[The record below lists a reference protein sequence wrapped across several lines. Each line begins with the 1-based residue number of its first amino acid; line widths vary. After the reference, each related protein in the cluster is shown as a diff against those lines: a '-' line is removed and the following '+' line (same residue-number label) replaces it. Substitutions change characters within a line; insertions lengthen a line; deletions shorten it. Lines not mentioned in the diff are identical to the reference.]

1 MWNSTHSWGKE
12 AVFPLPRILKTDM
25 KSYTRRRLLSLVALC
40 AFAACGGDTT
50 GPSNQPPAHL
60 DAVADLSRTATV
72 GTPVTGGI
80 VVKVTDAGGRPVQ
93 GATVALAVTLGNGST
108 SPRLATSDAKGQATA
123 TWTLGTIVGPNEVTA
138 TVSGVGTT
146 VKFSATGTAGPITN
160 ISLSPQAARL
170 LPAADTTRITALSL
184 DAFGNVATPKPTL
197 TPRDPSLISIDAAGL
212 VRALRRGAATYV
224 VAAAG
229 SKVDSILVTVLAA
242 GQSICTG
249 AANPLELGV
258 GQVLT
263 GVSGSGVC
271 VHSTTAGAEY
281 AIVPFYDSGVP
292 SATTQVEVRA
302 QGVVPLPLPVAT
314 MIGSPML
321 RPIAPGL
328 QRDESFESSL
338 RDRERAEIPTRLQ
351 SARSWMQ
358 SRRNVSPRAAQV
370 AAVPAVGDLLTLNA
384 NARDFCAN
392 PDLRTGRV
400 AAVTDKAVVVSDTAN
415 PPGGFT
421 DAEYR
426 SIGVTFDT
434 LIDPVDRAA
443 FGAATDIDNNG
454 HVILFFTRAVNEAT
468 PAGASSVV
476 LGFFY
481 GRDLLPKTAL
491 PGPCTGSNVA
501 EMFYLLVP
509 DSTGVVN
516 SNKRS
521 TAQVLTLSN
530 GTVAHEYQHL
540 INASRRMYVNS
551 AGSTQEEKWL
561 DEGLSHTAEELN
573 FFRAAG
579 RSPRANIDASGFSDP
594 RFLTAYSTFEVNNFN
609 RYKSYLAR
617 PEVQSP
623 IGSDA
628 LDDDLP
634 TRGAIWNFLRYAA
647 DHLPAGQEDTF
658 WQALANSKTSG
669 IANLTAAL
677 GAPSGPLVRD
687 WAISVFMDD
696 NAANVDPRFQQPSWN
711 LRSALTNG
719 GTSVAFP
726 LSTRTL
732 VDNAVSSTTLGGNGI
747 AFYRFSVP
755 SGQDALLSVT
765 SGNQPVGTTIQVA
778 VVRVR

>member
-1 MWNSTHSWGKE
+1 M
-12 AVFPLPRILKTDM
+12 
-25 KSYTRRRLLSLVALC
+25 SYTRRRLLSLVALF
-40 AFAACGGDTT
+40 AFEACGSDAT

-60 DAVADLSRTATV
+60 DAVADLARTAAV
-72 GTPVTGGI
+72 GAAVPGGI
-80 VVKVTDAGGRPVQ
+80 VVKVTDAGGRAVQ

-108 SPRLATSDAKGQATA
+108 SPRLATTDSKGQATA
-123 TWTLGTIVGPNEVTA
+123 AWTLGTIVGPNEVTA

-146 VKFSATGTAGPITN
+146 VKFSATGTAGPVSAIA
-160 ISLSPQAARL
+160 ISPQSARL
-170 LPAADTTRITALSL
+170 LPAADTTRITAQSL

-197 TPRDPSLISIDAAGL
+197 TPRDPSLISIDASGL

-229 SKVDSILVTVLAA
+229 SKIDSILVTVLAA

-258 GQVLT
+258 GQVIT
-263 GVSGSGVC
+263 GVSGAGVC
-271 VHSTTAGAEY
+271 VHATTAGAEY

-292 SATTQVEVRA
+292 SATTQVEIRG
-302 QGVVPLPLPVAT
+302 QGVVPLSIPAAT
-314 MIGSPML
+314 IFSSRVL
-321 RPIAPGL
+321 RTVEPGL
-328 QRDESFESSL
+328 VPDDSFESAL
-338 RDRERAEIPTRLQ
+338 RDRERVEVPKRIE
-351 SARSWMQ
+351 SARKWMQ
-358 SRRNVSPRAAQV
+358 ARRNVVSAATQAV
-370 AAVPAVGDLLTLNA
+370 AVPAVGDLLNLNV
-384 NARDFCAN
+384 NAIDFCTN
-392 PDLRTGRV
+392 PDIRTGRV
-400 AAVTDKAVVVSDTAN
+400 AAVSDQAIVVSDTAN
-415 PPGGFT
+415 PPGGFS

-426 SIGVTFDT
+426 SIAVTFDT
-434 LIDPVDRAA
+434 LIDPVDRGA
-443 FGAATDIDNNG
+443 FGAVTDIDNNG
-454 HVILFFTRAVNEAT
+454 HVILFFTRAVNQAT

-476 LGFFY
+476 LGLFY
-481 GRDLLPKTAL
+481 QRDLYPKTAS
-491 PGPCTGSNVA
+491 PGPCLGSNVA

-509 DSTGVVN
+509 DPNGVVN
-516 SNKRS
+516 GNKRS

-540 INASRRMYVNS
+540 INASRRMYVNN
-551 AGSTQEEKWL
+551 AGTNQEEKWL

-579 RSPRANIDASGFSDP
+579 RAPRANIDASGFTDP
-594 RFLTAYSTFEVNNFN
+594 RFVTAYSTFEINNFN

-628 LDDDLP
+628 FDDDLP

-647 DHLPAGQEDTF
+647 DHLPLGQENTF
-658 WQALANSKTSG
+658 WQTLANSKTTG
-669 IANLTAAL
+669 VANLTAAF
-677 GAPSGPLVRD
+677 GAPIGPLLRD

-711 LRSALTNG
+711 LRSAF
-719 GTSVAFP
+719 GTSLAFP

-732 VDNAVSSTTLGGNGI
+732 VDNTTSSTTLGGNGI
-747 AFYRFSVP
+747 AFYRFSVA
-755 SGQDALLSVT
+755 SGQDALLTVT
-765 SGNQPVGTTIQVA
+765 SGNQPLGTTIQLA

>member
-1 MWNSTHSWGKE
+1 M
-12 AVFPLPRILKTDM
+12 
-25 KSYTRRRLLSLVALC
+25 SYTRRRFLSLVALC
-40 AFAACGGDTT
+40 AFQACGSDTT

-60 DAVADLSRTATV
+60 DAVADLSRTAAV
-72 GTPVTGGI
+72 GTAVSGGI

-108 SPRLATSDAKGQATA
+108 NPRLATSDAKGQATA

-146 VKFSATGTAGPITN
+146 VKFSATGTAGPVTA
-160 ISLSPQAARL
+160 ISISPQSARL
-170 LPAADTTRITALSL
+170 LPAADTTRITAQSL
-184 DAFGNVATPKPTL
+184 DAFGNIATPKPTL
-197 TPRDPSLISIDAAGL
+197 TPRDPSLISVDASGL

-229 SKVDSILVTVLAA
+229 SKIDSILVTVLAS

-258 GQVLT
+258 GQVIT
-263 GVSGSGVC
+263 NVSGAGLC
-271 VHSTTAGAEY
+271 VHATTAGAEY

-292 SATTQVEVRA
+292 SATTQVEVRG
-302 QGVVPLPLPVAT
+302 QGLVPLSIPAAT
-314 MIGSPML
+314 IFSSRAL
-321 RPIAPGL
+321 RSVEPGL
-328 QRDESFESSL
+328 VPDDAFESAL
-338 RDRERAEIPTRLQ
+338 RARERAEVPKRIE

-358 SRRNVSPRAAQV
+358 ARRNVVAAATQA
-370 AAVPAVGDLLTLNA
+370 AAVPAVGDLLNLNV
-384 NARDFCAN
+384 NSRDFCQN
-392 PDLRTGRV
+392 PDIRTGRV

-415 PPGGFT
+415 PPGGFS

-434 LIDPVDRAA
+434 LIDPVDRGA
-443 FGAATDIDNNG
+443 FGAVTDVDNNG

-481 GRDLLPKTAL
+481 QRDLFPKTAS
-491 PGPCTGSNVA
+491 PGPCLGSNVA

-509 DSTGVVN
+509 DPTGVVN

-540 INASRRMYVNS
+540 INASRRMYVNN
-551 AGSTQEEKWL
+551 AGTSQEEKWL
-561 DEGLSHTAEELN
+561 DEGLSHVAEELN
-573 FFRAAG
+573 FFQAAG
-579 RSPRANIDASGFSDP
+579 RAPRANIDAGGFSDP
-594 RFLTAYSTFEVNNFN
+594 RFVTAYSTFEVNNFN

-617 PEVQSP
+617 PELQSP
-623 IGSDA
+623 IGIDA
-628 LDDDLP
+628 FDDDLP

-647 DHLPAGQEDTF
+647 DHLPLGQENAF
-658 WQALANSKTSG
+658 WQALANSKSSG
-669 IANLTAAL
+669 VTNLMAAL
-677 GAPSGPLVRD
+677 GAPTGPVVRD

-696 NAANVDPRFQQPSWN
+696 NAPNVDLRFQQPSWN

-719 GTSVAFP
+719 GTSLAFP

-732 VDNAVSSTTLGGNGI
+732 IDNTLSSTTLGGNGI
-747 AFYRFSVP
+747 AFYRFSVA
-755 SGQDALLSVT
+755 SGQDALLTVT
-765 SGNQPVGTTIQVA
+765 SGNQPVGSAIQLA

>member
-1 MWNSTHSWGKE
+1 
-12 AVFPLPRILKTDM
+12 
-25 KSYTRRRLLSLVALC
+25 LSLVALC
-40 AFAACGGDTT
+40 AFQACGSDTT

-60 DAVADLSRTATV
+60 DAAADLQRTATV
-72 GTPVTGGI
+72 GTPVAGGI

-93 GATVALAVTLGNGST
+93 GATVALAVTSGNGST
-108 SPRLATSDAKGQATA
+108 NPRLATSDAKGQATA
-123 TWTLGTIVGPNEVTA
+123 TWTLGTIVGNNEVTA

-146 VKFSATGTAGPITN
+146 VKFTATGTAGPVTTISIT
-160 ISLSPQAARL
+160 PQSARL
-170 LPAADTTRITALSL
+170 LPAADTTRINAQGL
-184 DAFGNVATPKPTL
+184 DAFGNATTPKPTL
-197 TPRDPSLISIDAAGL
+197 TPRDPTLISVDAAGL

-224 VAAAG
+224 VATAG
-229 SKVDSILVTVLAA
+229 LKTDSVLVTVLAP
-242 GQSICTG
+242 GQSLCTG

-258 GQVLT
+258 GQVIT
-263 GVSGSGVC
+263 NVSGSGLC
-271 VHSTTAGAEY
+271 VHATTAGAEY

-292 SATTQVEVRA
+292 SATTQVEVRG
-302 QGVVPLPLPVAT
+302 QGVVPLSIPAATIFRSPV
-314 MIGSPML
+314 I
-321 RPIAPGL
+321 RPVEPSL
-328 QRDESFESSL
+328 VPDEAFESSL
-338 RDRERAEIPTRLQ
+338 RDRERMELPPRIE
-351 SARSWMQ
+351 SSRSWMRA
-358 SRRNVSPRAAQV
+358 RRNVIGTSAQV
-370 AAVPAVGDLLTLNA
+370 AVAPAVGDLLNLNV

-392 PDLRTGRV
+392 PDMRTGRV
-400 AAVTDKAVVVSDTAN
+400 AAVTDKAIVVSDTAN

-434 LIDPVDRAA
+434 LIDPVDRDA
-443 FGAATDIDNNG
+443 FGAVTDVDNNG

-468 PAGASSVV
+468 AAGASSVV

-481 GRDLLPKTAL
+481 SRDLLPKTAA

-509 DSTGVVN
+509 DPSGVIN

-521 TAQVLTLSN
+521 TTQVLTLSN

-540 INASRRMYVNS
+540 INASRRLYVNAAS
-551 AGSTQEEKWL
+551 NNQEEKWL

-573 FFRAAG
+573 FFRASG
-579 RSPRANIDASGFSDP
+579 RSPRGNIDASGFSDP
-594 RFLTAYSTFEVNNFN
+594 RFLSAYSTFEVNNFN

-617 PEVQSP
+617 PELQSP
-623 IGSDA
+623 IGFDA
-628 LDDDLP
+628 FDDDLP

-647 DHLPAGQEDTF
+647 DHLPLGQENAF
-658 WQALANSKTSG
+658 WQALANSKTTG
-669 IANLTAAL
+669 VANLTAAL
-677 GAPSGPLVRD
+677 GAPTAQLLRD

-719 GTSVAFP
+719 GTSTAFP

-732 VDNAVSSTTLGGNGI
+732 VENQLSSTTLGGNGI

-755 SGQDALLSVT
+755 SGQDALLTVT
-765 SGNQPVGTTIQVA
+765 SGNQPLGSSIQLA